1 VVVVVSPITRQQSQ
15 RMIDRHSGGADLK
28 ETNIVPQQQFHRE

>member
-15 RMIDRHSGGADLK
+15 RMIDRHSGDAELK
-28 ETNIVPQQQFHRE
+28 ETIIMPQQQLHRE